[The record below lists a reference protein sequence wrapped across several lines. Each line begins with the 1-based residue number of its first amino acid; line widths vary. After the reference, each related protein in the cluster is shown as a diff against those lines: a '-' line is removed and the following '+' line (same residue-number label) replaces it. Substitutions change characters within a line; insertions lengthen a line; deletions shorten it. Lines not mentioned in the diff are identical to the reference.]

1 MFPCVWPAWAP
12 NCVNLQF
19 LANPD
24 MISYCCW
31 ITLLYILE
39 SHSILTM
46 IGLPTISPVI
56 HSNPL
61 GFPIISPLNHSNPL
75 FVSCIYGYSNIIH
88 SKIHY
93 VDAYAK
99 GVSSSCSSW
108 ETLSIQSDLPATQK
122 TMAES
127 PGGVPSAF
135 GRCEMMKAYHL
146 IGEVKYTYN
155 IIFLIYIYIWI
166 WIYMIYNVYVYGYYN
181 THYIIDSMGIQW
193 DNGIQWIWINYND
206 PLSANYIWMPF
217 EVNLQKTCYAVMSRI
232 GNPWNRVEVL
242 TTKFATWSWLE
253 VSSLQQLDNLQT
265 SFLWKRVGWH
275 GDV

>member
-31 ITLLYILE
+31 ITLLYLLE

-155 IIFLIYIYIWI
+155 INYIYIFEYEYLWFTM
-166 WIYMIYNVYVYGYYN
+166 YMY
-181 THYIIDSMGIQW
+181 TDIIIHITLLIVW
-193 DNGIQWIWINYND
+193 EYNGIMGY
-206 PLSANYIWMPF
+206 SG
-217 EVNLQKTCYAVMSRI
+217 S
-232 GNPWNRVEVL
+232 G
-242 TTKFATWSWLE
+242 
-253 VSSLQQLDNLQT
+253 
-265 SFLWKRVGWH
+265 
-275 GDV
+275 